1 MGDFEKCYKCDK
13 RYPACQETCPIGIE
27 QKQKHEERKA
37 KIDKAKAEAY
47 AQRGYV
53 NAHYEKERHK

>member
-1 MGDFEKCYKCDK
+1 MGDFKKCYKCDK
-13 RYPACQETCPIGIE
+13 RYPACQDTCPIGIE
-27 QKQKHEERKA
+27 QKQQHEEKKA
-37 KIDKAKAEAY
+37 KVDKAKAEAY